1 LSFAFQLDFAF
12 LWQMSDP
19 CHMFLAPV
27 VSVSLD
33 FLGLWL
39 SFLWRFPFPG
49 ILVDC
54 LLSFLESS
62 RLTTSAIVILL
73 AFAGF
78 LVLDGLG

>member
-1 LSFAFQLDFAF
+1 
-12 LWQMSDP
+12 
-19 CHMFLAPV
+19 MFLAPV
-27 VSVSLD
+27 VSASLD

-39 SFLWRFPFPG
+39 SFLWRFLLPG
-49 ILVDC
+49 MLVDC

-62 RLTTSAIVILL
+62 RLTTSAFVILL

>member
-1 LSFAFQLDFAF
+1 
-12 LWQMSDP
+12 
-19 CHMFLAPV
+19 
-27 VSVSLD
+27 
-33 FLGLWL
+33 
-39 SFLWRFPFPG
+39 
-49 ILVDC
+49 